1 MAGGSAVSWDN
12 AVNQTM
18 QEFGKKSYN
27 FFTCNCHSFVANC
40 MNRMAYK
47 GSTRW
52 NLVEV
57 LVLVLVRGTFVN
69 FTGFLRAY
77 VPFVAVMSLGFWMAG
92 WVFFF
97 FWCGFTSLLLGWF
110 TFGTYAFGGIID
122 C

>member
-1 MAGGSAVSWDN
+1 
-12 AVNQTM
+12 
-18 QEFGKKSYN
+18 
-27 FFTCNCHSFVANC
+27 

-110 TFGTYAFGGIID
+110 TFGTYAFGGLID